1 MKNFLKKFVESAGW
15 ARIIIGLF
23 LLLLFIIAPFVQ
35 VRLDTSIQD
44 VLVRVGMNGVLV
56 LAMVPMIRSGC
67 GLNFGLPVGIIAGL
81 LGALVAVEMNLT
93 GLTAIFTAILIS
105 LPIAVLLGFS
115 YAQIINRVKGSE
127 MMIATYIGFS
137 SVALMCIGWMIL
149 PFSHPTM
156 VWGFTG
162 QGLRTTISVA
172 DAFQDVISNILSF
185 QIGDF
190 FYFPTGM
197 LIFFGLACYFVHLF
211 FKSKTGIAMTAVG
224 KNPSFARSSSV
235 NIDRMRTLSV
245 IFSTALGAIGIII
258 YQQSFGFIQLYMGPF
273 FMAFPAIAAVL
284 LGGAS
289 LKNATITHVIVGT
302 FLFQGVI
309 TMAPS
314 VINSMMQ
321 SDLSEIIR
329 IILSNGMIIYAL
341 TRKEVYKR

>member
-1 MKNFLKKFVESAGW
+1 MKNFLKKLVESAGW

>member
-1 MKNFLKKFVESAGW
+1 
-15 ARIIIGLF
+15 
-23 LLLLFIIAPFVQ
+23 
-35 VRLDTSIQD
+35 
-44 VLVRVGMNGVLV
+44 MNGVLV